1 MRSSFM
7 RSSRRRASFESAS
20 SGKISVGKIG
30 SGKSALFLLCLCLS
44 LFLSVSTV
52 PQLLAKK
59 KDKAADSGLS
69 EQKRAMQALNRLT
82 FGPRPGDIQQVMAM
96 GVDRW
101 IDLQLHP
108 EKIPDGAME
117 SRLAPFRTLRMSSK
131 EIVEEFPDNQM
142 IKQVMD
148 GKKPMPSDPARRA
161 VFEVQIARQQ
171 EKQEKTQRKAEE
183 TAQPLAPAPA
193 LPLASSAAPTGPS
206 AVDSAKT
213 EAELAAAIAADAVA
227 AGAGGNSMNS
237 PGMKSTSPASP
248 SIISPGMNALTS
260 SNSVTANEMSMTP
273 AVKPA
278 PADDAQARRRED
290 RLDAN
295 LKIQGLMDLSPGERY
310 KRVIAM
316 STDEKVVFAQSLRSP
331 KGQDFLVGMEPKQKE
346 TLLALANPQGVV
358 EEELVQAK
366 LLRAIYSNRQL
377 EQVMTDFWFNHFNV
391 FVGKGPERVLI
402 TNYEQDVI
410 RPHALGKFEDLL
422 VATAKS
428 PAMLFYLDN
437 WMSEGPNSPQGL
449 GIPKHPSPYAP
460 HYPPGSPYVKRKQNN
475 GLNENYGRELLE
487 LHTLSVNG
495 GYTQRDVTEVAK
507 VFTGWTI
514 EKPFEGLG
522 FKYDPRMHEPGPK
535 FVLGHKIKPK
545 GEDEG
550 KEVLHLLATSPQTA
564 HFISLKLAQ
573 RFVSDD
579 PPPALVDRMAKTF
592 QKKKGDIREVLT
604 TLFQSPEFWAA
615 DTYRA
620 KIKTPLE
627 FVASAVRATGADVDD
642 AMPLARQIANMG
654 MPLYAAQPPTGYSM
668 KAETWVSSSALLNRM
683 NFALG
688 LTGGKVRGVK
698 VDSVQLAGG
707 PPAPADATVALSALE
722 AKLLAGDLSTQTHD
736 SIMTQITAGQIQAP
750 QIEVPAKNA
759 AASQPDKSPQD
770 KKSSPRKPA
779 DAARPPDASTIAGL
793 LLGSPEFQKR

>member
-1 MRSSFM
+1 MPSTLR
-7 RSSRRRASFESAS
+7 
-20 SGKISVGKIG
+20 
-30 SGKSALFLLCLCLS
+30 KSALLLLGLS
-44 LFLSVSTV
+44 LACAV

-59 KDKAADSGLS
+59 KDRDKDKAADSALS
-69 EQKRAMQALNRLT
+69 EQKRAMQALNRLA
-82 FGPRPGDIQQVMAM
+82 FGPRPGDVDQVIAM

-108 EKIPDGAME
+108 EKIPDDAMDA
-117 SRLAPFRTLRMSSK
+117 RLAPFRTLRMSSK

-161 VFEVQIARQQ
+161 VFEVQIARLE
-171 EKQEKTQRKAEE
+171 EKKERKEE
-183 TAQPLAPAPA
+183 AAAPSLAPASAPA
-193 LPLASSAAPTGPS
+193 RSGASAPSVASTGPAAS
-206 AVDSAKT
+206 DSAKT
-213 EAELAAAIAADAVA
+213 EAELAAAIAADAIAA
-227 AGAGGNSMNS
+227 AGDGKSMPSTGLTS
-237 PGMKSTSPASP
+237 PGMSAMDSANVAS
-248 SIISPGMNALTS
+248 
-260 SNSVTANEMSMTP
+260 ANEMSMAPPTGAKPTP
-273 AVKPA
+273 VDDIQIHRREERL
-278 PADDAQARRRED
+278 PAD
-290 RLDAN
+290 
-295 LKIQGLMDLSPGERY
+295 LKINGLMDLSPDQRY
-310 KRVIAM
+310 KKVMAM
-316 STDEKVVFAQSLRSP
+316 SVDDRLTIAPGLHGG
-331 KGQDFLVGMEPKQKE
+331 KGQEFLAGMEPKQKE
-346 TLLALANPQGVV
+346 TLLAMANPQGVV

-366 LLRAIYSNRQL
+366 LLRAIYSDRQL

-391 FVGKGPERVLI
+391 FAGKGPERVLL

-422 VATAKS
+422 LATAKS

-449 GIPKHPSPYAP
+449 GIPKHPSPYRP

-514 EKPFEGLG
+514 EKPYEGLG

-573 RFVSDD
+573 RFVADD

-592 QKKKGDIREVLT
+592 QKKKGDIREVLS

-620 KIKTPLE
+620 KVKTPLE

-654 MPLYAAQPPTGYSM
+654 MPLYGAQPPTGYSM

-688 LTGGKVRGVK
+688 LTSGKVRGVK

-707 PPAPADATVALSALE
+707 PPPPADATVALSVLE
-722 AKLLAGDLSTQTHD
+722 TKLLAGDLSTQTHD
-736 SIMTQITAGQIQAP
+736 SIMAQITAGQIQAP
-750 QIEVPAKNA
+750 QVQAAAKNA
-759 AASQPDKSPQD
+759 VASLSDKSPPGKSPQD
-770 KKSSPRKPA
+770 RDKDKKSPQRKPA
-779 DAARPPDASTIAGL
+779 DVGRPPDASTIAGL
-793 LLGSPEFQKR
+793 LLGSPEFQRR